1 MTTLENTARAI
12 ESVGSLASS
21 SSPQIAD
28 ATASPLP
35 GASCG
40 IWFTDPPYYDAIPY
54 SDLSNFFLVWF
65 KRVVHEHTA
74 LRDPFD
80 GCNPLAP
87 KLGEIIQDETQIV
100 DGAPKDRI
108 FFERQMAKAF
118 AEGRRILDEGGVGCV
133 VFAHKTTEGWEA
145 LLSGMIR
152 GGWVITGSWPL
163 ATECASRL
171 RAKESAALATSIHL
185 VCRPRPEDAEV
196 GDWST
201 VYRVLP
207 KRVGDWM
214 ERLQAEGIRGADLV
228 FACIGPALEIYSQYS
243 KVVDNEDREIPLGG
257 DPEAAEPHRRGFLAY
272 VWETVGRCA
281 LQQILGTAEAKARN
295 SAAGALEED
304 ARLTALFLWTLQATN
319 SGSGFQP
326 EENREEDE
334 GGDEDDTGRDA
345 GATRKPKGLSLI
357 YDVARRFAQ
366 PLGIHLEEWEGRI
379 IETEKG
385 VVRLL
390 PVEERARQLFG
401 DEGAGVAAGRIEA
414 EAERNP
420 QAAFAF
426 MQRDGDAA
434 PEIRGRRKRVEQAS
448 SLSETTGKMPVPQA
462 TTLDRVHAAMLLQAA
477 GRTNALRALLKAE
490 QERGPDFERLAN
502 ALTALYPNKSE
513 ERRLLEAMA
522 QAMPR

>member
-1 MTTLENTARAI
+1 
-12 ESVGSLASS
+12 
-21 SSPQIAD
+21 
-28 ATASPLP
+28 
-35 GASCG
+35 
-40 IWFTDPPYYDAIPY
+40 
-54 SDLSNFFLVWF
+54 
-65 KRVVHEHTA
+65 
-74 LRDPFD
+74 
-80 GCNPLAP
+80 
-87 KLGEIIQDETQIV
+87 
-100 DGAPKDRI
+100 
-108 FFERQMAKAF
+108 
-118 AEGRRILDEGGVGCV
+118 
-133 VFAHKTTEGWEA
+133 
-145 LLSGMIR
+145 
-152 GGWVITGSWPL
+152 
-163 ATECASRL
+163 
-171 RAKESAALATSIHL
+171 
-185 VCRPRPEDAEV
+185 
-196 GDWST
+196 
-201 VYRVLP
+201 
-207 KRVGDWM
+207 M
-214 ERLQAEGIRGADLV
+214 ERLQGEGVRGADLV

-319 SGSGFQP
+319 GKGVSTAESA
-326 EENREEDE
+326 ENAEDE
-334 GGDEDDTGRDA
+334 AEEGDEEERPK
-345 GATRKPKGLSLI
+345 RKPKGLSLI

-434 PEIRGRRKRVEQAS
+434 PEIRGRRKNRGEA
-448 SLSETTGKMPVPQA
+448 GAAVPDEHLRARREA

-490 QERGPDFERLAN
+490 QDRGPDFLRLAN

-522 QAMPR
+522 HAMPK